1 MLFNTRK
8 PDAGTAAGPVEVAC
22 AARDKAHSSRKRR
35 RRERRHPKQRL
46 RSALLRAVAR
56 GDVLLLGVLLGR
68 TLDHRIEDREV
79 RLVVAGDDLPLL
91 AVPLLDA
98 GDIGA
103 LMILAAELQRLD
115 HAVEAQLLDP
125 LGSEIEVLE
134 APTHLFA

>member
-8 PDAGTAAGPVEVAC
+8 RSGAGVDAGVGAV
-22 AARDKAHSSRKRR
+22 AARDKAFSKLEKRR
-35 RRERRHPKQRL
+35 RRAPPPFKT

-68 TLDHRIEDREV
+68 TLDHRIKDREV

-115 HAVEAQLLDP
+115 HAVEAQ
-125 LGSEIEVLE
+125 
-134 APTHLFA
+134 